1 MCDIVWCFVPSFF
14 LVKPKHIFT
23 DQPTQKAPFT
33 IQNLGETSEPPI
45 YRCKKHTQPVSFPLH
60 SHSFPIQC
68 WLYQLYLYFSSLKHI
83 KPHFWGVGSTLKHS
97 SFSKKHGQFHSIH
110 TLEPVIFLSHFIFSI
125 ELNAFPIR
133 FSTKFTKTW
142 TSAGRSAG
150 ASAYAPSSPD
160 SVAAAEQP
168 PGRLSHGLHKSR
180 GGGVTM
186 RMWWEKT
193 WEYDT
198 RWCPSSFAKLVYK
211 SNN

>member
-1 MCDIVWCFVPSFF
+1 MILFDASFPHFFWSNRNTF
-14 LVKPKHIFT
+14 LQINPRKRHRLPFKIWVKPVNPQFIDAKNILN
-23 DQPTQKAPFT
+23 Q
-33 IQNLGETSEPPI
+33 S
-45 YRCKKHTQPVSFPLH
+45 V

>member
-1 MCDIVWCFVPSFF
+1 MSVMTRRNHQIPSWSANPVRTV
-14 LVKPKHIFT
+14 L
-23 DQPTQKAPFT
+23 QQTQKSWGY
-33 IQNLGETSEPPI
+33 L
-45 YRCKKHTQPVSFPLH
+45 
-60 SHSFPIQC
+60 

-186 RMWWEKT
+186 RM
-193 WEYDT
+193 
-198 RWCPSSFAKLVYK
+198 
-211 SNN
+211 

>member
-83 KPHFWGVGSTLKHS
+83 KPHFWGVGSTQALKL
-97 SFSKKHGQFHSIH
+97 FK
-110 TLEPVIFLSHFIFSI
+110 
-125 ELNAFPIR
+125 
-133 FSTKFTKTW
+133 KTW
-142 TSAGRSAG
+142 PVPFYSHSWTRNFLVPFYIFHWTQCFSHPFFNKIHKDLDLGRTECRCVCVCTVISRLSCG
-150 ASAYAPSSPD
+150 CG
-160 SVAAAEQP
+160 AAARSTLARP
-168 PGRLSHGLHKSR
+168 PQKP
-180 GGGVTM
+180 
-186 RMWWEKT
+186 
-193 WEYDT
+193 
-198 RWCPSSFAKLVYK
+198 RWRCDDANVMGKNLGIWYK
-211 SNN
+211 VVPQFVR